1 MGPVEDYEKLGAFYL
16 GRPYNLSTGETQ
28 AEPLLYDA
36 KDLTTHAV
44 IVGMT
49 GSGKTGLA
57 ITLLEEAAIDGIP
70 VIAIDPKGD
79 LGNLLLTF
87 PQLRAQDFRP
97 WIDESEAARAGL
109 SPDAH
114 ALATAELWRNGLAKW
129 GQNPSRI
136 ARFADAA
143 DRAIYTPGSRAGR
156 PLSVLRS
163 FAAPP
168 PALAEDEE
176 ALRERVQGAVSGL
189 LGLLGIEAD
198 PIRSREHILL
208 ATLVERAWREGRDLD
223 LGALIRGIQK
233 PPFERVGVLDLES
246 FYPEKARFD
255 LALAV
260 NNLLASPGFATW
272 LEGEPL
278 EAGSLLYTSE
288 GRPRISI
295 LSIAHLSEAQRMF
308 VVTMLLH
315 QIIAWM
321 RAQPGSR
328 TLRALLYMDEIFGY
342 FPPTANPPAK
352 LPMLTLLKQA
362 RAYGLGIVLATQN
375 PVDLDYKGLSNTG
388 TWFLGRLQTERDK
401 ARVLEG
407 LEGAA
412 ASTGARFDRNRMEET
427 LAGLG
432 SRIFLMN
439 NVHEDAP
446 VVFHSRW
453 ALSYLSGP
461 LTREQ
466 IRTLTTRQA
475 ANVPTATEATPE
487 PAIAPAPLPAEGT
500 EAQTKRPVVPAGV
513 IERFFPIERAAGPG
527 ERLLY
532 RPALL
537 GIANLHF
544 VSAPLKVDEWER
556 CGVLAA
562 LRDESLGA
570 PWRDAQVQEPFDLC
584 EEPDRSARFAPL
596 PAAASNAKSYARWEK
611 QLKTY
616 LYQERTLSFLRCNA
630 LNAISRPGE
639 SEGEFRG
646 RLSVLSR
653 EQRDAQIE
661 TLRCR
666 YAPKLRRL
674 QERIAS
680 AEQSVA
686 TESEQYRDSKTQ
698 SAISIGATLVGA
710 MFGRKIQSV
719 GNVGRATTAMRGVS
733 RAARQRGDIERAKQR
748 VEALREQ
755 LAELERQFEKDV
767 ATLDVPSAVE
777 SFELIEL
784 KASVRK
790 SDLDVEALI
799 LAWIPWR
806 IDREGIAQRA

>member
-342 FPPTANPPAK
+342 FPPTANPP
-352 LPMLTLLKQA
+352 
-362 RAYGLGIVLATQN
+362 
-375 PVDLDYKGLSNTG
+375 
-388 TWFLGRLQTERDK
+388 
-401 ARVLEG
+401 
-407 LEGAA
+407 
-412 ASTGARFDRNRMEET
+412 
-427 LAGLG
+427 
-432 SRIFLMN
+432 
-439 NVHEDAP
+439 
-446 VVFHSRW
+446 
-453 ALSYLSGP
+453 
-461 LTREQ
+461 
-466 IRTLTTRQA
+466 
-475 ANVPTATEATPE
+475 
-487 PAIAPAPLPAEGT
+487 
-500 EAQTKRPVVPAGV
+500 
-513 IERFFPIERAAGPG
+513 
-527 ERLLY
+527 
-532 RPALL
+532 
-537 GIANLHF
+537 
-544 VSAPLKVDEWER
+544 
-556 CGVLAA
+556 
-562 LRDESLGA
+562 
-570 PWRDAQVQEPFDLC
+570 
-584 EEPDRSARFAPL
+584 
-596 PAAASNAKSYARWEK
+596 
-611 QLKTY
+611 
-616 LYQERTLSFLRCNA
+616 
-630 LNAISRPGE
+630 
-639 SEGEFRG
+639 
-646 RLSVLSR
+646 
-653 EQRDAQIE
+653 
-661 TLRCR
+661 
-666 YAPKLRRL
+666 
-674 QERIAS
+674 
-680 AEQSVA
+680 
-686 TESEQYRDSKTQ
+686 
-698 SAISIGATLVGA
+698 
-710 MFGRKIQSV
+710 
-719 GNVGRATTAMRGVS
+719 
-733 RAARQRGDIERAKQR
+733 
-748 VEALREQ
+748 
-755 LAELERQFEKDV
+755 
-767 ATLDVPSAVE
+767 
-777 SFELIEL
+777 
-784 KASVRK
+784 
-790 SDLDVEALI
+790 
-799 LAWIPWR
+799 
-806 IDREGIAQRA
+806 